1 MDVLKMNC
9 FVKGNRRRVYYGGA
23 ETKGCSRCGGMSTAN
38 FYHQILKKSLNI
50 TLSRTLLAGGS
61 LVYVMLQREGM
72 SLHDALANA
81 TTVLSRP

>member
-1 MDVLKMNC
+1 MVARKQKAVAAAVECRLRISIIK
-9 FVKGNRRRVYYGGA
+9 
-23 ETKGCSRCGGMSTAN
+23 
-38 FYHQILKKSLNI
+38 ILKKSLNI